1 MEALAST
8 DDNVDSCMKLKSE
21 LKDALTSLLGDY
33 GVLAIPTV
41 PGTPPKLNQDSTTL
55 EDFRAKAFS
64 LLAVAGLSG
73 FCQISVPLGL
83 HNGLPVSVSLIA
95 RHGADYFLLN
105 LVQAFYQTL
114 KEQAAVVWESGL

>member
-1 MEALAST
+1 
-8 DDNVDSCMKLKSE
+8 MKLKSE

-41 PGTPPKLNQDSTTL
+41 PGPPPKLNQDSTTL

-64 LLAVAGLSG
+64 LLAVAGLSV
-73 FCQISVPLGL
+73 FCQIFVPLGL

-95 RHGADYFLLN
+95 RHGAYYFLLN